1 MAESSK
7 LPGFAELAA
16 QTGWSTLEK
25 PLQTTQKANN
35 LYIGVPLE
43 RAFQENRVA
52 LDPDSVKT
60 LVNNDHIVVIE
71 SGAGAKAHFS
81 DREYANAGARVVY
94 DTEQVF
100 QANVI
105 LKVAPLSLEEAE
117 LLHDRQTLISPIHL
131 PTVKLELIQALM
143 RKRVTAFAFEYIK
156 DESGTFPFVRS
167 MSEIAGSS
175 AILIASELLSDSTHG
190 KGMLM
195 GGISGIPP
203 TKVLVLGA
211 GVVGEFATR
220 AALGLGALVKVFDN
234 NIYKLL
240 RLQNNIGTRLPTST
254 LNPEILAQELT
265 TADVVIGAI
274 HSELGRTP
282 VVVNEEMVA
291 NMKAGSVIVD
301 VSIDQGG
308 CFETSELTNHKQP
321 TFKKYDI
328 IHYGVPNIASR
339 VSKTAS
345 QAVSNIVTTTLIKAS
360 DYGGFENLI
369 RYSPGARHGAYL
381 YNGFLTNAHL
391 SQSLGLKYTEL
402 DLLMTSNM

>member
-1 MAESSK
+1 MAEPTK
-7 LPGFAELAA
+7 PTGFASLAA
-16 QTGWSTLEK
+16 KSGWATLEK
-25 PLQTTQKANN
+25 PLELGQKTQG

-52 LDPDSVKT
+52 LDPNSVRT

-71 SGAGAKAHFS
+71 SGAGARAHFS
-81 DREYANAGARVVY
+81 DREYAHAGARVVY
-94 DTEQVF
+94 DSEQVF

-105 LKVAPLSLEEAE
+105 LKVAPLSLAEAE
-117 LLHDRQTLISPIHL
+117 MLHDRQVLISPIHL
-131 PTVKLELIQALM
+131 PTLKTELLQALM

-195 GGISGIPP
+195 GGVSGIPP
-203 TKVLVLGA
+203 TKVIVLGA

-254 LNPEILAQELT
+254 LNAEVLAQELT

-282 VVVNEEMVA
+282 IVVNEEMVA
-291 NMKAGSVIVD
+291 NMKPGSVIVD

-321 TFKKYDI
+321 TFRKYDV

-339 VSKTAS
+339 VSRTAS
-345 QAVSNIVTTTLIKAS
+345 QAVSNILSTTLLKAS
-360 DYGGFENLI
+360 EFGGFENLI
-369 RYSPGARHGAYL
+369 RYSAGARHGAYL
-381 YNGFLTNAHL
+381 YNGYLTNVHL
-391 SQSLGLKYTEL
+391 AQSFGLKYTEL
-402 DLLMTSNM
+402 DLLMTSQM

>member
-1 MAESSK
+1 M
-7 LPGFAELAA
+7 
-16 QTGWSTLEK
+16 
-25 PLQTTQKANN
+25 
-35 LYIGVPLE
+35 
-43 RAFQENRVA
+43 
-52 LDPDSVKT
+52 
-60 LVNNDHIVVIE
+60 
-71 SGAGAKAHFS
+71 
-81 DREYANAGARVVY
+81 
-94 DTEQVF
+94 
-100 QANVI
+100 
-105 LKVAPLSLEEAE
+105 
-117 LLHDRQTLISPIHL
+117 RQ
-131 PTVKLELIQALM
+131 
-143 RKRVTAFAFEYIK
+143 RVTAFAFEYIK

-240 RLQNNIGTRLPTST
+240 RLHNNIGTRLPTST